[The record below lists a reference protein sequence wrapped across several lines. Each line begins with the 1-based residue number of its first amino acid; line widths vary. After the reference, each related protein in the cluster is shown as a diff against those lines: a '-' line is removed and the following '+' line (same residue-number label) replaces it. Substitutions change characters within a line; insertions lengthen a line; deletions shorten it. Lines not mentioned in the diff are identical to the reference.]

1 MALWVLKE
9 NLLLNRF
16 NDIGHNR
23 HIIPFLKRKRI
34 DIEYYKGYEDFER
47 MRQDPTSVLYF
58 PSSLETEH
66 INTVKLCNFHDIP
79 VLCVDSSL
87 LHGVTDCY
95 FSSISSSDQQSM
107 PLLLSYCEQ
116 HGRHNLAFWGANP
129 HYVDLHKIRTL
140 YNFKENFTEEDM
152 FFLDDGFEGC
162 FERFFENRHKYDA
175 IICAN
180 DIYATF
186 FIHKM
191 QERDKDYLEKT
202 FVISF
207 MNTILSQVME
217 YSITS
222 ITYDRNI
229 LESAVYDIYKSI
241 NKHRE
246 HYDGISITLKTT
258 IFPRNS
264 TRDLPFSKDYH
275 ISQFPFSKPPAKL
288 PDPIKSNESRG
299 ENLGHS
305 VDNILLVEQLLQSS
319 DINDLKIIYM
329 FMEGYSNEETCSKL
343 FLSLPTVKYRSSEM
357 FRIVG
362 VKNKK
367 MFIDLIEKFVDPAKL
382 QEYIV
387 NLSNEK

>member
-66 INTVKLCNFHDIP
+66 INTVKLCNLHDIP

-87 LHGVTDCY
+87 LYGVTDCH
-95 FSSISSSDQQSM
+95 FSSISSSDQQSIPM
-107 PLLLSYCEQ
+107 LLSYCEQ
-116 HGRHNLAFWGANP
+116 HGKKNLAFWGANA
-129 HYVDLHKIRTL
+129 HYVDLNKLRTL
-140 YNFKENFTEEDM
+140 YNFKENFVEDDM
-152 FFLDDGFEGC
+152 FFLEMDFEQC
-162 FERFFENRHKYDA
+162 FERFFEKRYQYDA
-175 IICAN
+175 VICAN
-180 DIYATF
+180 DIYATYF
-186 FIHKM
+186 LHKTR
-191 QERDKDYLEKT
+191 ERDKDYLEKT

-207 MNTILSQVME
+207 MNTILAQVAE

-222 ITYDRNI
+222 ITYDRSI
-229 LESAVYDIYKSI
+229 LESAVYDIYKNI

-246 HYDGISITLKTT
+246 HYDGLSITLKTT

-264 TRDLPFSKDYH
+264 TNDLPFSKDF
-275 ISQFPFSKPPAKL
+275 SLNQLPFSKPAVKL
-288 PDPIKSNESRG
+288 PTSIRSNGSHG
-299 ENLGHS
+299 KKNS
-305 VDNILLVEQLLQSS
+305 NPVDNALLVEQLLQSS
-319 DINDLKIIYM
+319 DVNDLKIIYM

-387 NLSNEK
+387 NLSNEE

>member
-9 NLLLNRF
+9 NVLLNRF

-23 HIIPFLKRKRI
+23 HLIPYLKRKRI
-34 DIEYYKGYEDFER
+34 DIEYYKGYEDFEK
-47 MRQDPTSVLYF
+47 MRQDPTAVLYF
-58 PSSLETEH
+58 PFSLEIEH
-66 INTVKLCNFHDIP
+66 INTVKLCNLNDIP
-79 VLCVDSSL
+79 VLCVDASL

-107 PLLLSYCEQ
+107 SLLLSYCEQ
-116 HGRHNLAFWGANP
+116 HGKEKLAFWGANP

-140 YNFKENFTEEDM
+140 YNFKEDFTEDDAFYITDGYED
-152 FFLDDGFEGC
+152 C
-162 FERFFENRHKYDA
+162 FERFFEKRHKYDA
-175 IICAN
+175 VICAN
-180 DIYATF
+180 DIYATYF
-186 FIHKM
+186 LHKLR
-191 QERDKDYLEKT
+191 ERDKEYLENT

-207 MNTILSQVME
+207 MNTILSQVSE

-229 LESAVYDIYKSI
+229 LESAVYDIYKNI

-246 HYDGISITLKTT
+246 HYDGLSISLKTT

-264 TRDLPFSKDYH
+264 TKDMPFLKDH
-275 ISQFPFSKPPAKL
+275 PVRQFPFSKPAIKL
-288 PDPIKSNESRG
+288 PAPVRSSGNREKNCDN
-299 ENLGHS
+299 S
-305 VDNILLVEQLLQSS
+305 VDKALVVEQLLQSS

-329 FMEGYSNEETCSKL
+329 FMYGYSNEETCSKL

-357 FRIVG
+357 FKIAG

-367 MFIDLIEKFVDPAKL
+367 MFIDLIEKFIDPAKL

-387 NLSNEK
+387 NLSNEE